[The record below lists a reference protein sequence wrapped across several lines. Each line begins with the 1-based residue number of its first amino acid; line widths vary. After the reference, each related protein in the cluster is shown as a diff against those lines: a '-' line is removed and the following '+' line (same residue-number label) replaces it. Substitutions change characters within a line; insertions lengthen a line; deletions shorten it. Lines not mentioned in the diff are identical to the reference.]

1 MVVVVPS
8 PPAISPDVVSL
19 FYVVDELLARSPV
32 LIFYGPSA
40 THTAAANNSRIQA
53 HIFSPAGLQSYPR
66 LTISPSSHLYA
77 AVNCLPREEQGDE
90 ICRGLAFSL
99 YKYFTELP
107 IPVKQA
113 WENQPTAL
121 GSLRSAPTL
130 FSEHHAAILAS
141 AMVKVENVA
150 EVIHDIRQALAE
162 QSVSWLDMD
171 VVLPPGSMHEMNMG
185 SRDSILPDIPDEEL
199 DNQRFGAYAP
209 LVKLFGEPA
218 FLPTS
223 RLRRK
228 PSKPTTLNRST
239 RFTKKSKEKIR
250 QELNELLSTEENYV
264 DKLYDLVHGVA
275 EEFREKARKKRESSA
290 SPDEKTLQ
298 GLFPSSLD
306 DILQINS
313 DFVEALKKIVEETQ
327 EAAINDLEST
337 PEQGTA
343 VPTAPTRADATGA
356 LAVGTCLRTWFPR
369 FAHCYSDY
377 TKVHS
382 QMSAHLRR
390 FMNTQSSFSKRMQET
405 GEQRLMSM
413 LIEPVQRLPRYNLYI
428 DNILKQLPA
437 GHPAL
442 NSLLKARDTITNI
455 CSHDTH
461 IVPPS
466 QMLETLQSLVT
477 SWPQNFQPHGRLV
490 SAYDVVELS
499 PPYRTDA
506 QGSRAIFSVLLLFTD
521 FLVVLRKGSK
531 QATSARGL
539 MAQLDGTDV
548 TITDSKSGDLIFRQ
562 ALELSSFDLTEMD
575 GGKLLQLLPMQVTRQ
590 LTGPRRPGSSRPGSL
605 TGESAVQVFKPAG
618 AVEGKSSRIIEE
630 LVRARVE
637 GRFSE
642 SERESH
648 RWEVRS
654 ASSADLNIFLAMF
667 EQSQGEKREGRG
679 PPAKI
684 RIVVDPAKGADVIR
698 AGRHGVEVAATLS
711 LVGDGFYRLE
721 MDGTNDF
728 TSRDTLTAGEFLP
741 VLTKRLNN
749 LLQMRCQIRNP
760 ALAATLLLRNQ
771 HILQTLRIVIE
782 ENSGRG
788 EVATKERASRPHSPV
803 KMLTNLFNQSVSRE
817 NGSFRRKYTQ
827 STVFDEIPALHHHN
841 ANNSKTSLESFGSG
855 SIALEAPPELVH
867 AAADALSKLEETL
880 ASYVLG
886 LHHRK
891 GNIVGKVLRARQFAD
906 ELAVNELYNALLED
920 PTNFEIMGQSPVDVL
935 FAAFEKFIKI
945 AWFDKIGPIISP
957 ATWSAIQSKLDSV
970 HPGDFEEFFRNCF
983 GDMSPQ
989 NQRALKACVKL
1000 LEDLLGGTNNDG
1012 DRGIMTA
1019 SFAEVLGPEGH
1030 TNEFVSV
1037 LDRLVEDVQAL
1048 LCEPTPSATPHGSI
1062 SDGSR
1067 TRATNTGS
1075 LTSNTSLRK
1084 KFGLGGLTRKG
1095 SKAEESEKADLG
1107 SSVWRALGKSKHG
1120 GDDKSASLSRASA
1133 AQLHRANSTDAV
1145 ARLSPKRPTSRDR
1158 PTVLGAFAFEN
1169 SPLASIVE
1177 TAAATGPPRK
1187 KRRSSLSDLR
1197 PLSTSVANTP
1207 TFNTPRRGHPDS
1219 IRVSESPRTPSPVKQ
1234 SFIPQPSSNNTPT
1247 RREGSPIRVVQPRP
1261 LSIGKNHLTSSK
1273 DDEVTITTNSPRP
1286 RTRKVSQSVSNIPM
1300 MKSSLGPSGLTERPI
1315 SGNVRKLPSASG
1327 NKPGLG
1333 AAFSPS
1339 APTKRLRMQSPQK
1352 LRERLQSEQRTME
1365 REDVALQADLG
1376 KIGFEM
1382 RALNRGAS
1390 SAESEAIAS
1399 LEAKIKSITSNQTS
1413 LVSTLTSRID
1423 ALAND
1428 LSTTL
1433 QISESRVKK
1442 LDELYRDANAENE
1455 ALYARFNEEIQNV
1468 ITNVRLGQG
1477 EMEVRKRMKSAEDES
1492 ARLRKENSRLKREVA
1507 GLRAQMRD

>member
-99 YKYFTELP
+99 YKYFAELP
-107 IPVKQA
+107 APVKQA

-141 AMVKVENVA
+141 RMVKVENVA
-150 EVIHDIRQALAE
+150 EVIQNIRAALAE

-185 SRDSILPDIPDEEL
+185 SRDSILPDMSDEEL

-223 RLRRK
+223 RLRRR
-228 PSKPTTLNRST
+228 PSKPTALNRST

-275 EEFREKARKKRESSA
+275 EDFREKARTKRESSA

-306 DILQINS
+306 EILVINS
-313 DFVEALKKIVEETQ
+313 DFLEALKKIVEETQ

-343 VPTAPTRADATGA
+343 IPMAPTRADVTGA
-356 LAVGTCLRTWFPR
+356 LAVATCLRSWFPK
-369 FAHCYSDY
+369 FANCYTDY
-377 TKVHS
+377 TKAHS

-390 FMNTQSSFSKRMQET
+390 FMNTQSSFSNRMQET

-455 CSHDTH
+455 CSHDAHT
-461 IVPPS
+461 VQPS
-466 QMLETLQSLVT
+466 QMLEILQSLVT
-477 SWPQNFQPHGRLV
+477 SWPQAFQPRGRLI
-490 SAYDVVELS
+490 SAYDITELP

-506 QGSRAIFSVLLLFTD
+506 HGSRTMFGVLLLFTD

-548 TITDSKSGDLIFRQ
+548 TITDSKSGDLVFRQ

-575 GGKLLQLLPMQVTRQ
+575 GGRLLQLLPLQETRQ
-590 LTGPRRPGSSRPGSL
+590 PTGPRRPGSSRPGSL
-605 TGESAVQVFKPAG
+605 AGESTVQVFQPTG
-618 AVEGKSSRIIEE
+618 SVEGKASRIIEE

-637 GRFSE
+637 GRFCE
-642 SERESH
+642 TERESH
-648 RWEVRS
+648 KWEVRS
-654 ASSADLNIFLAMF
+654 ATSTDLNIFLAMF

-684 RIVVDPAKGADVIR
+684 RIVVDPTKGADVIR
-698 AGRHGVEVAATLS
+698 AGRYGVEVAATLT
-711 LVGDGFYRLE
+711 LGGNGLYRLE
-721 MDGTNDF
+721 MDGINDF
-728 TSRDTLTAGEFLP
+728 SSRDTLTAGEFLP

-749 LLQMRCQIRNP
+749 LLQMRSQIRNP
-760 ALAATLLLRNQ
+760 ALAAILLLRNQ
-771 HILQTLRIVIE
+771 HILQTLRIITE
-782 ENSGRG
+782 DACSRD

-803 KMLTNLFNQSVSRE
+803 KMLTNLFNQSVSRD
-817 NGSFRRKYTQ
+817 NGSLRRKNTV
-827 STVFDEIPALHHHN
+827 STLFDDIPPLHHHKAN
-841 ANNSKTSLESFGSG
+841 ASKTSLESFGSG
-855 SIALEAPPELVH
+855 SIALDAPTELVH

-886 LHHRK
+886 LCHRK
-891 GNIVGKVLRARQFAD
+891 GNIVGKVLRSRQFAD

-920 PTNFEIMGQSPVDVL
+920 PSNVEIMGQSPVDVL

-945 AWFDKIGPIISP
+945 AWFDKIGPIISL
-957 ATWSAIQSKLDSV
+957 ATWNAIQSQLDSEN
-970 HPGDFEEFFRNCF
+970 PGDFEEFFRSCF

-1000 LEDLLGGTNNDG
+1000 LEDLLGGTSNDG

-1030 TNEFVSV
+1030 THEFVSV

-1048 LCEPTPSATPHGSI
+1048 LCEPTPSATPQGSF

-1095 SKAEESEKADLG
+1095 SKTEESEKPDLG
-1107 SSVWRALGKSKHG
+1107 SSVWRALSKSK
-1120 GDDKSASLSRASA
+1120 DEKAVSLSRAFAS
-1133 AQLHRANSTDAV
+1133 QIQRANSTDAV
-1145 ARLSPKRPTSRDR
+1145 TRLSPKRPNSRDR
-1158 PTVLGAFAFEN
+1158 PTVLGAFPFEN

-1177 TAAATGPPRK
+1177 TNTPAGPPRK

-1197 PLSTSVANTP
+1197 PLPPSVANTP
-1207 TFNTPRRGHPDS
+1207 TCNTPRRGHADS
-1219 IRVSESPRTPSPVKQ
+1219 IRVSESPRTPSYVKQ
-1234 SFIPQPSSNNTPT
+1234 SFIPQPSSNNHTPT
-1247 RREGSPIRVVQPRP
+1247 RREDSPIRVVPPRP
-1261 LSIGKNHLTSSK
+1261 LSIGKNRLSSTRA
-1273 DDEVTITTNSPRP
+1273 DEVTITANSPRP
-1286 RTRKVSQSVSNIPM
+1286 RTRKVSQSVSNIPL
-1300 MKSSLGPSGLTERPI
+1300 MKSSLGPGGLTERPI
-1315 SGNVRKLPSASG
+1315 SGNVRKLPSGSG
-1327 NKPGLG
+1327 FGDKPSLG

-1339 APTKRLRMQSPQK
+1339 TPTRRLRMQSPQK
-1352 LRERLQSEQRTME
+1352 LRERLLNEQRTVE
-1365 REDVALQADLG
+1365 REDVALQAELG

-1390 SAESEAIAS
+1390 NAESEAIAS
-1399 LEAKIKSITSNQTS
+1399 LEAKIQSITSNHTS

-1423 ALAND
+1423 SLAND

-1442 LDELYRDANAENE
+1442 LDELYREANAENE
-1455 ALYARFNEEIQNV
+1455 ALYARFNDEIQKV
-1468 ITNVRLGQG
+1468 VKGVRSGQG
-1477 EMEVRKRMKSAEDES
+1477 EAEVMSRMKGAEEES

>member
-32 LIFYGPSA
+32 LIFYGSSA

-99 YKYFTELP
+99 YKYFAELP
-107 IPVKQA
+107 ASVKQA

-130 FSEHHAAILAS
+130 FSENHAAILAS
-141 AMVKVENVA
+141 GMVKVENVA
-150 EVIHDIRQALAE
+150 EVLRDIRAALAE
-162 QSVSWLDMD
+162 QSLSWLDMD
-171 VVLPPGSMHEMNMG
+171 IVLPPGSMHEMNMG
-185 SRDSILPDIPDEEL
+185 SRNSMLPDPSDEEV
-199 DNQRFGAYAP
+199 DKQRFGVYAP
-209 LVKLFGEPA
+209 LVKLFGQTA

-223 RLRRK
+223 RLRRR
-228 PSKPTTLNRST
+228 PSKPTALNRST
-239 RFTKKSKEKIR
+239 RFTRKSKEKIR

-275 EEFREKARKKRESSA
+275 EDFREKARTKRESSA

-306 DILQINS
+306 EILRINS
-313 DFVEALKKIVEETQ
+313 DFLEALKKIVEETQ

-343 VPTAPTRADATGA
+343 VPMVPTRRDVTGA
-356 LAVGTCLRTWFPR
+356 LAVATCLRSWFPK
-369 FAHCYSDY
+369 FANCYTEY
-377 TKVHS
+377 TKAHS

-442 NSLLKARDTITNI
+442 NSLLKARDTVTNI
-455 CSHDTH
+455 CSHDAH
-461 IVPPS
+461 AVQPS
-466 QMLETLQSLVT
+466 QMLETLQSLVN
-477 SWPQNFQPHGRLV
+477 SWPQTFQPRGRLV
-490 SAYDVVELS
+490 SAYDVVELP
-499 PPYRTDA
+499 PPYRRDA
-506 QGSRAIFSVLLLFTD
+506 HGSRAIFSVLLLFTD
-521 FLVVLRKGSK
+521 FLVVLRKDSK
-531 QATSARGL
+531 QSTSARGL

-548 TITDSKSGDLIFRQ
+548 TVTDSKSGDLVFRQ

-575 GGKLLQLLPMQVTRQ
+575 GGRLLQLVPLQEARQ

-605 TGESAVQVFKPAG
+605 TGESAVQVFHPTG
-618 AVEGKSSRIIEE
+618 AVEGKASRIIEE

-637 GRFSE
+637 GRFCE
-642 SERESH
+642 AERESH
-648 RWEVRS
+648 KWEVRS
-654 ASSADLNIFLAMF
+654 ATSTDLNLFLAMF
-667 EQSQGEKREGRG
+667 EQGQGEKREGRG
-679 PPAKI
+679 PPSKI

-698 AGRHGVEVAATLS
+698 AGRHGVEVAATLN
-711 LVGDGFYRLE
+711 LVRDGFYRLE
-721 MDGTNDF
+721 MDGTNEF
-728 TSRDTLTAGEFLP
+728 SSRDSLTPGEFLP
-741 VLTKRLNN
+741 VLTKRLSNF
-749 LLQMRCQIRNP
+749 LQMRSQIRNP
-760 ALAATLLLRNQ
+760 ALAATLLMRNQ
-771 HILQTLRIVIE
+771 HILQTLRIVTE
-782 ENSGRG
+782 EACSRG
-788 EVATKERASRPHSPV
+788 EVAAKERSSRPHSPV
-803 KMLTNLFNQSVSRE
+803 KMLTNLFNQ
-817 NGSFRRKYTQ
+817 Q
-827 STVFDEIPALHHHN
+827 STLFDEIPPLHHHK
-841 ANNSKTSLESFGSG
+841 ANTSKTSLESFGSG
-855 SIALEAPPELVH
+855 SIALDAPPELVH

-886 LHHRK
+886 LSHRK
-891 GNIVGKVLRARQFAD
+891 GNIVGKVLRSRQFAD
-906 ELAVNELYNALLED
+906 ELAVNELYNALLENPSD
-920 PTNFEIMGQSPVDVL
+920 VEIMGQSPVDVL

-945 AWFDKIGPIISP
+945 AWFDKIGPIISL
-957 ATWSAIQSKLDSV
+957 ATWNAIQSKLDSV
-970 HPGDFEEFFRNCF
+970 QPGDFEEFFRHCF
-983 GDMSPQ
+983 GEMSPQ

-1000 LEDLLGGTNNDG
+1000 LEDLLSGTSNDG

-1030 TNEFVSV
+1030 THEFVSV

-1048 LCEPTPSATPHGSI
+1048 LCEPTPSATPQGSM

-1067 TRATNTGS
+1067 TCATTTGS

-1095 SKAEESEKADLG
+1095 SKAEESEKPDLG
-1107 SSVWRALGKSKHG
+1107 SSVWRALSKSKHG
-1120 GDDKSASLSRASA
+1120 GDEKAATMSRVSA
-1133 AQLHRANSTDAV
+1133 AQLAQLQRANSTDAV
-1145 ARLSPKRPTSRDR
+1145 VRLSPKRPTSRDR

-1177 TAAATGPPRK
+1177 TTAPNGPPRK

-1197 PLSTSVANTP
+1197 PLPPSIANTP

-1219 IRVSESPRTPSPVKQ
+1219 IRVSESPRTPSNVKQ

-1247 RREGSPIRVVQPRP
+1247 RREDSPIRVVPPRP
-1261 LSIGKNHLTSSK
+1261 LSIGKNHLSSSRA
-1273 DDEVTITTNSPRP
+1273 DEVTITANSPRP

-1300 MKSSLGPSGLTERPI
+1300 MKSSLGPGGLTERPI
-1315 SGNVRKLPSASG
+1315 SGNVRKLPSGSG
-1327 NKPGLG
+1327 FGDKPSLG

-1339 APTKRLRMQSPQK
+1339 TPTKRLRMQSPQK
-1352 LRERLQSEQRTME
+1352 LRERLQNEQRTME
-1365 REDVALQADLG
+1365 REDVALQAELG

-1390 SAESEAIAS
+1390 TAESEAIAS
-1399 LEAKIKSITSNQTS
+1399 LEAKIQSVTSSHAS

-1423 ALAND
+1423 SLSND

-1442 LDELYRDANAENE
+1442 LDELYREANAENE
-1455 ALYARFNEEIQNV
+1455 ALYARFNDEIQKV
-1468 ITNVRLGQG
+1468 VKGVRIGQG
-1477 EMEVRKRMKSAEDES
+1477 EAEVRSRMKGAEEES